1 MNEIEIVF
9 FSLYLD
15 KVGWLTDGY
24 TLEDNL
30 LIIGLFAKVCISYVD
45 LFE

>member
-15 KVGWLTDGY
+15 KVGWITDGY
-24 TLEDNL
+24 NLEDNL
-30 LIIGLFAKVCISYVD
+30 LIIALFTKVIN
-45 LFE
+45 

>member
-1 MNEIEIVF
+1 MEIVLF
-9 FSLYLD
+9 TLYLD

-30 LIIGLFAKVCISYVD
+30 LIIALFAKVNIVYID